1 MNIRLPDGKYVLA
14 ISGGVDS
21 VVLLDVLVDSNPD
34 LIVDGK
40 LLVAHFDHGIR
51 QNSSA
56 DAKFVESLA
65 NGYGLNFVV
74 GHGGLGEGAS
84 EEVARKHRYEF
95 LEKVKKDN
103 HASAI
108 ITAHHKDDVVETAI
122 INLMRGT
129 GRRGLVS
136 LASKEGLLRPLL
148 QYHKAE
154 LIDYAK
160 GKNLSWRE
168 DETNSE
174 LHYLRNRVRHS
185 LEQGDKKKDVEK
197 LLNIIEQMAVLNNKI
212 DHEINRLLFAK
223 LRRSK
228 NVLPK
233 RWFYTLPHDLACEV
247 IHVMFRNHKINDL
260 SSKLVDNSVIF
271 IKTAKVG
278 KRMDLDKN
286 NYLLI
291 TKRSARF
298 IKR

>member
-21 VVLLDVLVDSNPD
+21 VVLLDILVDSNPD
-34 LIVDGK
+34 FVPSGK
-40 LLVAHFDHGIR
+40 LVVAHFDHGIR
-51 QNSSA
+51 KKSFE
-56 DAKFVESLA
+56 DAEFVESLA
-65 NGYGLNFVV
+65 NGYGLSFVV
-74 GHGGLGEGAS
+74 CHGGLGEGAS

-95 LEKVKKDN
+95 LEKVKLDI
-103 HASAI
+103 HANAI
-108 ITAHHKDDVVETAI
+108 ITAHHQDDVVETAI
-122 INLMRGT
+122 INLLRGT
-129 GRRGLVS
+129 GRRGLTS
-136 LASKEGLLRPLL
+136 LASKEDLLRPLL
-148 QYHKAE
+148 QYSKSE
-154 LIDYAK
+154 LVDYAK
-160 GKNLSWRE
+160 TKKLAWRE

-174 LHYLRNRVRHS
+174 LQYLRNRVRNS
-185 LEQGDKKKDVEK
+185 LQQGDKKQDIQK
-197 LLNIIEQMAVLNNKI
+197 LLNIIEQTAVLNNKI
-212 DHEINRLLFAK
+212 DQEINRLLYAK

-260 SSKLVDNSVIF
+260 SSRLVANSVIF